1 VCLADPSDDPILAL
15 VGDIDTRGL
24 DASLSWSWVMRS
36 HV

>member
-1 VCLADPSDDPILAL
+1 L